1 MTTETTIQFFATT
14 SAGPVHRFCAS
25 IAEAERLCDEYRG
38 FTTTESVAVTEDG
51 SEVEW
56 LSWSAQD
63 EQDETTEITARIYD
77 TDGTEWQD
85 LPEVREGETLDD
97 YAYRL
102 YQHARREILASASYG
117 DVERLVDV
125 QHEREASVVV
135 YAETADCYVEYCIL
149 ARQVSYEIT
158 AEERRKATAA
168 AYADQDGL

>member
-1 MTTETTIQFFATT
+1 MTTTIQFFATT
-14 SAGPVHRFCAS
+14 SAGPVHRFCQS
-25 IAEAERLCDEYRG
+25 IDEAERLCDEYRG

-63 EQDETTEITARIYD
+63 EQDETTITARIYD

-125 QHEREASVVV
+125 DHEHEASVVV
-135 YAETADCYVEYCIL
+135 YVETEDEYVEYCLL
-149 ARQVSYEIT
+149 AKQVSYEIT